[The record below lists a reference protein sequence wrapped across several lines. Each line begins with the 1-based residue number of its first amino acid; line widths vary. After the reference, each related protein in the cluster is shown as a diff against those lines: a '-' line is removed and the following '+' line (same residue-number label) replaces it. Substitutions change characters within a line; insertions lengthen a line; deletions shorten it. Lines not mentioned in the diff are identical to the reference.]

1 MDGRVGKLSE
11 LFGVFFKIGA
21 FTFGGGYAMIPLIQR
36 EIVENKKYIKEN
48 EMLDMVAV
56 SESTPGPI
64 AINMA
69 TFVCY
74 RTAGFSGAL
83 AATLGIVLPSF
94 IIILVISFFLRQF
107 ESIRAVSYA
116 FNGIRIGV
124 LALMLRALTSMW
136 KQSPKGAVPYIIML
150 LAFACVVFL
159 RLSVILVIALS
170 AAIGLGAFL
179 LSGRAGEA
187 E

>member
-1 MDGRVGKLSE
+1 MPDKASKLGE

-36 EIVENKKYIKEN
+36 EVVENKKYIKEN

-56 SESTPGPI
+56 SESTPGPV

-69 TFVCY
+69 TFVGY
-74 RTAGFSGAL
+74 RIAGISGA
-83 AATLGIVLPSF
+83 AASTLGIVLPSF
-94 IIILVISFFLRQF
+94 VIILIISFFLRQF
-107 ESIRAVSYA
+107 ESIKAVSYA
-116 FNGIRIGV
+116 FSGIRVGV
-124 LALMLRALTSMW
+124 LALMLHALTSLW

-150 LAFACVVFL
+150 LAFVSVAFFKF
-159 RLSVILVIALS
+159 SVILVMVACAL
-170 AAIGLGAFL
+170 IGLGTFL
-179 LSGRAGEA
+179 LSGRAGGE